1 MHPEPVSFQ
10 KRFCHYS
17 SEPPGQRPQNHP
29 VASLAKEA
37 LRSTLPPACERDGDK
52 PRQFEKNNFAQAT
65 RAFARIVMVCR
76 VVGLLQR
83 PIGYHYDTALRR

>member
-1 MHPEPVSFQ
+1 
-10 KRFCHYS
+10 
-17 SEPPGQRPQNHP
+17 

-76 VVGLLQR
+76 VVGFLQR